1 MGMIAMGVVYIVVAP
16 WVGYL
21 LSIAGLIL
29 ATTYYQGGTIGRQA
43 AIVALGGGVF
53 FWLLFVVLMGIAQPP
68 GFFPPAL

>member
-1 MGMIAMGVVYIVVAP
+1 MILMGVVYIVVAP

-21 LSIAGLIL
+21 LSIAALIL

-43 AIVALGGGVF
+43 AIVALCGGVF

-68 GFFPPAL
+68 GFFPPQL